1 MITEYYKINWIDL
14 SDQSLSGKLSEAKLV
29 YCYRVDNETD
39 SKQLMDYIDGNIF
52 ESVQKE
58 YPRALL
64 HSENFY
70 DNSQV
75 ATSWRWLTSR
85 PSFDLWM
92 IPDVKDEDIENAGFR
107 KCYYDEKYPAMPAVR
122 VKVYMEK
129 SGSDTDAFSPFN
141 RMIAL
146 RYPLKLIPQE
156 MNFVQTLHDFV
167 KKALVTL
174 EDICIVKQ
182 R

>member
-52 ESVQKE
+52 ESVQKV

-107 KCYYDEKYPAMPAVR
+107 ECFYDEKYPAMPAVR

-129 SGSDTDAFSPFN
+129 T
-141 RMIAL
+141 MI
-146 RYPLKLIPQE
+146 KLHH
-156 MNFVQTLHDFV
+156 L
-167 KKALVTL
+167 
-174 EDICIVKQ
+174 
-182 R
+182 